1 MLDGAGYRAGTVA
14 TGRAGVE
21 MAATEGPRGVVL
33 GADLPEMDSWEV
45 VRLLRTGAGT
55 ATVAIILF
63 GDITVE
69 DRAHL
74 SDVVHAFIDRAA
86 LHRSL
91 LSTVESALRATVG
104 PVVLIVEDDTDL
116 AGVMSAGL
124 AERGVAS
131 VVAASWAEARE
142 WCEVSLPAVILL
154 DLALPDGSGGE
165 LISWLHGTDQFR
177 KVGLAVYTATDV
189 DVEQRLE
196 MRLTRKDVF
205 VKSLVPPEV
214 VLERVLQ
221 LLDATTLAVAPA
233 P

>member
-1 MLDGAGYRAGTVA
+1 
-14 TGRAGVE
+14 
-21 MAATEGPRGVVL
+21 
-33 GADLPEMDSWEV
+33 
-45 VRLLRTGAGT
+45 
-55 ATVAIILF
+55 
-63 GDITVE
+63 
-69 DRAHL
+69 
-74 SDVVHAFIDRAA
+74 
-86 LHRSL
+86 
-91 LSTVESALRATVG
+91 
-104 PVVLIVEDDTDL
+104 
-116 AGVMSAGL
+116 MSAGL